1 MLTIKQQT
9 VSFNLPEIDQV
20 TISVKCLEEHS
31 PIRGNVIIS
40 DSPTL
45 DKQVEDQIIADYE
58 GGNDWAWCTVQ
69 VTAEWKGIT
78 GTDYLGQ
85 CSYNSEEDYKKN
97 SGYYE
102 DMKFTAYNELITN
115 LKALGDDTI

>member
-1 MLTIKQQT
+1 MESIT
-9 VSFNLPEIDQV
+9 VKLPEIDQV
-20 TISVKCLEEHS
+20 TITVKCLEEHS

-58 GGNDWAWCTVQ
+58 NGNNWAWCTVQ

-85 CSYNSEEDYKKN
+85 CSYNNEEDYKEN

-102 DMKFTAYNELITN
+102 DMKCTAYDELIKQ
-115 LKALGDDTI
+115 LKQLAV